1 MNEDMGKLVAVG
13 GVILVAVMVL
23 RPLCSSRVVI
33 APNPNV
39 ELARTTE
46 KAMDSAQAANEDAAA
61 FRNAVDK
68 WYFVALVMA
77 VAVPLVI
84 VCLLFKYSSQSQPEN
99 AEIFQQID
107 QLRLEEVKR
116 LTSDGEEEK
125 TCDLPARLPDEG

>member
-1 MNEDMGKLVAVG
+1 MSEDTGKVVAAGV
-13 GVILVAVMVL
+13 VILIAIMVL
-23 RPLCSSRVVI
+23 RPLCSSRVIVP
-33 APNPNV
+33 PNPNV

-68 WYFVALVMA
+68 WYFVSLVLA
-77 VAVPLVI
+77 IAVPLAI
-84 VCLLFKYSSQSQPEN
+84 VCLLFKYSAQSQPED

-107 QLRLEEVKR
+107 QLRIDEVKQ
-116 LTSDGEEEK
+116 LPLDGEKK